1 MTNELAAGIPIARTV
16 AAIRELVSK
25 ARARG
30 ERISLVPTMGAL
42 HEGHLSLIRNAAGD
56 GSCVVLSIFVNPTQF
71 NEQSDLAAYPRTE
84 EQDVRLAAAAGCTVV
99 FAPDAAEVYPEG
111 FDSYIDVGAVT
122 HTLEGAARGAGH
134 FRGVATVVGKLFNI
148 VAPDVAWFGA
158 KDAQQVM
165 VIRQLVRDLNFNV
178 AISVGET
185 VREADGLALSS
196 RNVRLSTAARTDA
209 LGIVAALRRARELA
223 ESGVTSA
230 AELREAA
237 FKVLE
242 QHGILRSATDYVAI
256 VDAETFAELQAVSAT
271 ARMAIA
277 AHVGGVRLIDNMLLK
292 G

>member
-1 MTNELAAGIPIARTV
+1 MTDELAAGIPIARTV
-16 AAIRELVSK
+16 TEIRELVNK
-25 ARARG
+25 ARTRG

-42 HEGHLSLIRNAAGD
+42 HEGHLSLIRNAASD

-71 NEQSDLAAYPRTE
+71 NEQSDLAAYPRKE

-148 VAPDVAWFGA
+148 MAPDVAWFGA

-178 AISVGET
+178 AIRVGET

-196 RNVRLSTAARTDA
+196 RNVRLSAVARTDA

-223 ESGVTSA
+223 GSGVTSA
-230 AELREAA
+230 AELQEAA

-242 QHGILRSATDYVAI
+242 QHGISHSAIDYVAI
-256 VDAETFAELQAVSAT
+256 VDAETFAELPMVSAT